1 MTVLTFQVR
10 MFGDATGCKEVVAM
24 ELEKSLRQ
32 IGWAEVRCISSVEEP
47 EPKEERLEGW
57 RG

>member
-10 MFGDATGCKEVVAM
+10 MYGDAQGCKEVVAM
-24 ELEKSLRQ
+24 ELERSLRK
-32 IGWAEVRCISSVEEP
+32 IGWAEVRCVFALEEP
-47 EPKEERLEGW
+47 EPREARLEGW

>member
-10 MFGDATGCKEVVAM
+10 MYGEPQGAKEVVAM
-24 ELEKSLRQ
+24 ELEESLRK
-32 IGWAEVRCISSVEEP
+32 IGWAEVRCVSAVEEP
-47 EPKEERLEGW
+47 EPKEARLEGW